1 MSPSTGDEVEL
12 GATSPSIGSADSPRT
27 LQRYWRLALAAV
39 LALLAWSAFRN
50 EYGYIP
56 LLSDIDLAIHEFGH
70 MLFMPFGIQFLGNTM
85 MILGGSLTQ
94 VAFPLIFFG
103 YFLRKHDDAPRRD
116 VFAAMV
122 CLWWSGINLLSVAIY
137 CADSRAGKL
146 MLLDESTGQES
157 DGHDWNNLLTPWGLL
172 ERHRHCAVD
181 ARDRLAGVRREHHH
195 RSLERATTTA
205 RATRRGSGDLMLRA
219 YRFGSAVAIVME
231 RVRPKS
237 YLTSQSDKTSHSGSL
252 RSLSILAPA
261 NTSGRNIMIRRASI
275 RSLFRMCTRRIPF
288 SDSTSSTSPTGV
300 FPVP

>member
-1 MSPSTGDEVEL
+1 MPLSSSDEVDRTD
-12 GATSPSIGSADSPRT
+12 ATLYSVDSSDSPRT
-27 LQRYWRLALAAV
+27 LQSYARLALAVV

-137 CADSRAGKL
+137 CADSRAGQL
-146 MLLDESTGQES
+146 MLIDGSTGQES
-157 DGHDWNNLLTPWGLL
+157 DGHDWNNLLTRWGLL
-172 ERHRHCAVD
+172 EHDTVIARWMRAIAWLMCVGSIIVAVWS
-181 ARDRLAGVRREHHH
+181 ALQQPREEPAEA
-195 RSLERATTTA
+195 LEA
-205 RATRRGSGDLMLRA
+205 
-219 YRFGSAVAIVME
+219 
-231 RVRPKS
+231 
-237 YLTSQSDKTSHSGSL
+237 
-252 RSLSILAPA
+252 
-261 NTSGRNIMIRRASI
+261 
-275 RSLFRMCTRRIPF
+275 
-288 SDSTSSTSPTGV
+288 
-300 FPVP
+300 

>member
-12 GATSPSIGSADSPRT
+12 GATSRSIGSADSPRT

-116 VFAAMV
+116 LFAAMV

-137 CADSRAGKL
+137 CADSRAGQL
-146 MLLDESTGQES
+146 MLIDGSTGQES
-157 DGHDWNNLLTPWGLL
+157 DGHDWNNLLTSWGLL
-172 ERHRHCAVD
+172 QHDTGIARGMRAIAFLVCVGSIIVAVWS
-181 ARDRLAGVRREHHH
+181 APQQPREQPVEP
-195 RSLERATTTA
+195 LEA
-205 RATRRGSGDLMLRA
+205 
-219 YRFGSAVAIVME
+219 
-231 RVRPKS
+231 
-237 YLTSQSDKTSHSGSL
+237 
-252 RSLSILAPA
+252 
-261 NTSGRNIMIRRASI
+261 
-275 RSLFRMCTRRIPF
+275 
-288 SDSTSSTSPTGV
+288 
-300 FPVP
+300 